1 MIHDGVFSHLP
12 ATGVLLASASPR
24 RVQLLEQMGLRA
36 VSAPMEIDE
45 SIRSG
50 EDPGEYVARMSTSK
64 CRAALEH
71 GAIWLQERPTE
82 RVLLAADTIVVAG
95 GAILG
100 KPASD
105 RAAADMLRSLSNTTH
120 QVMTSV
126 TAHAGVARQ
135 SVLSVAKVRFKS
147 LTEQDIAAYVDSGEG
162 RDKAGGYG
170 IQGIGGIFVEHIS
183 GSYSA
188 VVGLPIAAVE
198 QLLVDL
204 GIDTWR
210 LRGYG

>member
-1 MIHDGVFSHLP
+1 MSHDDVFQNLP

-24 RVQLLEQMGLRA
+24 RLQLLEQMGLRA

-45 SIRSG
+45 AVCAG
-50 EDPGEYVARMSTSK
+50 EDPGEYVARMSITK
-64 CRAALEH
+64 CCAALERS
-71 GAIWLQERPTE
+71 ASWLQERPTQ
-82 RVLLAADTIVVAG
+82 RVLLAADTIVVAA

-105 RAAADMLRSLSNTTH
+105 GAAADMLRALSNTTH

-126 TAHAGVARQ
+126 TAHVGDTQR
-135 SVLSVAKVRFKS
+135 SVLSVAQVRFKT
-147 LTEQDIAAYVDSGEG
+147 LTEQDIAAYVASGEG